1 MPLDLVHYEKK
12 ARMAVKSFWENR
24 ESAKQRQLDSGAGD
38 RGERASVT
46 AGRNMDGFLEML
58 LEIIRA
64 NGLSQAE
71 MCQKRSLLT
80 LPGYYRPTKLWD
92 LLVLHQGELLVAI
105 ELKSQIGPSFGN
117 NFNNRTEEA
126 IGSALDLWTAY
137 REDAFGKQPPPFV
150 GWLMMV
156 EDAPASRNKVKVVS
170 PHYAVFDE
178 FRNTSYLE
186 RDDLLGQRMVKEQ
199 LYTAACV
206 MTAPRAAANTGDFR
220 DLSSMTSLRTFVT
233 ALAGHVATQ
242 SARLG

>member
-1 MPLDLVHYEKK
+1 
-12 ARMAVKSFWENR
+12 
-24 ESAKQRQLDSGAGD
+24 
-38 RGERASVT
+38 
-46 AGRNMDGFLEML
+46 MDGFLELL

-71 MCQKRSLLT
+71 MYQKRSLLT

-92 LLVLHQGELLVAI
+92 LLVLHQGELIAAI
-105 ELKSQIGPSFGN
+105 ELKSHIGPSFGN

-156 EDAPASRNKVKVVS
+156 EDAHGSRDKVKVVS
-170 PHYAVFDE
+170 PHYAIFEE
-178 FRNTSYLE
+178 FKNTSYLE

-199 LYTAACV
+199 LYTSACV
-206 MTAPRAAANTGDFR
+206 MTASRAALVTGDFR
-220 DLSSMTSLRTFVT
+220 DLSSMTSLKTFVT
-233 ALAGHVATQ
+233 ALAGHAATQ
-242 SARLG
+242 SVRLG